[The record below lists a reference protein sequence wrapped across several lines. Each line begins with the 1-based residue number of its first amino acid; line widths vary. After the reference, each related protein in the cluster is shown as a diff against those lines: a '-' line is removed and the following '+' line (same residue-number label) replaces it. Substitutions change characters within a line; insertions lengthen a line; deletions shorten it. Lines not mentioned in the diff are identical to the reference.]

1 MTNEPLG
8 TAARSLREAEEA
20 ADDESVADRLDRQ
33 AEQFERMAE
42 DDSGVDHGRLARHE
56 HALSEIS
63 DDQGDTSV
71 ADHVGEALAAIT
83 SYRETLEGV

>member
-33 AEQFERMAE
+33 AEQFGRMAE

-56 HALSEIS
+56 HVLSEIS
-63 DDQGDTSV
+63 DDQGEGDV